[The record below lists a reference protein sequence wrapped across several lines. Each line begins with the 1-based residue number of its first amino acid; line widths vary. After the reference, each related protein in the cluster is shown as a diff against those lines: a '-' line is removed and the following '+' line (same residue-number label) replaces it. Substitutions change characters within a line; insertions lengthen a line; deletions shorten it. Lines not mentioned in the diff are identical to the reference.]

1 MVRVIALLAATTA
14 LAGCAARTAEVPPPA
29 QAEAAAV
36 TPAVPPAPKPQIGE
50 FGFDETG
57 MDKSVQPGDSFYKF
71 ANGAWDARTEIPSD
85 KSNYGMFTV
94 LDDLSRDRT
103 KQIIEEQARDP
114 NSRIGAVYASFMNE
128 AAVEAKGLTP
138 IEPWLNQVRGIESKS
153 QLPQT
158 FAEAA
163 KLGISTPFGGFVN
176 QDD

>member
-1 MVRVIALLAATTA
+1 
-14 LAGCAARTAEVPPPA
+14 
-29 QAEAAAV
+29 
-36 TPAVPPAPKPQIGE
+36 
-50 FGFDETG
+50 

-138 IEPWLNQVRGIESKS
+138 FEPWLNQVRGIESKS
-153 QLPQT
+153 QLRPSS
-158 FAEAA
+158 ASALRSAA
-163 KLGISTPFGGFVN
+163 SSTRTTRRRISTSSTSSRPAWACRTATII
-176 QDD
+176 